1 MRNLSSNNVGAFFD
15 GQAASCA
22 NTELEITEQDIRSRV
37 KAKIPRLLK
46 KTHDALL
53 IEEMEVCQ
61 GRARVD
67 IAVIADFLIGIEIK
81 GPKDNVSRLPGQ
93 VRAYSQ
99 CFDRVVLVVDE
110 SLAA

>member
-1 MRNLSSNNVGAFFD
+1 MVKRL
-15 GQAASCA
+15 AAR

-61 GRARVD
+61 GRARSRHRCD
-67 IAVIADFLIGIEIK
+67 CRLFDWIEIK

-93 VRAYSQ
+93 VRA
-99 CFDRVVLVVDE
+99 
-110 SLAA
+110 